1 MNNITKHTELPE
13 YVIGDWLREKH
24 YQLATAESCTGGLIG
39 SRITDVPGSS
49 DYYLG
54 GVISYAYEA
63 KETLL
68 GVNHQT
74 LIEHGAVSRQTVIEM
89 ADGVRKVLSADLGIS
104 VSGIAGPGGGMP
116 GKPVGLVWIG
126 LSTPDGTWA
135 YRNFFTGSRTE
146 NRESAAGRA
155 LELALH
161 YLQGNPDETD

>member
-1 MNNITKHTELPE
+1 MDNTTQNTELPE
-13 YVIGDWLREKH
+13 YVIGDWLRARR

-54 GVISYAYEA
+54 GVISYAYKA
-63 KETLL
+63 KEILL
-68 GVNHQT
+68 GVNHYT
-74 LIEHGAVSRQTVIEM
+74 LVEHGAVSRETVFEM
-89 ADGVRKVLSADLGIS
+89 ADGVRRVLGADVGLS

-135 YRNFFTGSRTE
+135 YHNLFSGSRTE
-146 NRESAAGRA
+146 NRASAAQRA

-161 YLQGNPDETD
+161 YLQGKADEGD